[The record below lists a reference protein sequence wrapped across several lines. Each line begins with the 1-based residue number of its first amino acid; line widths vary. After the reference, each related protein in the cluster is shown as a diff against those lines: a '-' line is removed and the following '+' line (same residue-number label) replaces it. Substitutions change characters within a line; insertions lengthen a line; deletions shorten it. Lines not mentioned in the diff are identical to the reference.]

1 LSQYKVNYKIWLEKE
16 DKVFG
21 QGPKEILELIEQ
33 TGSLHQAAQKMNM
46 SYSQAWN
53 LIKTLEGRLG
63 FKLISA
69 QAGGKGGGGSS
80 LTEESRKLLKDYSRF
95 IEEAEKSLKELE
107 EKFF

>member
-21 QGPKEILELIEQ
+21 QGPKEILELIEE

-53 LIKTLEGRLG
+53 LIKTLEERLG

-69 QAGGKGGGGSS
+69 QAGGRGGGRLQFNRRESAAFKKYSS
-80 LTEESRKLLKDYSRF
+80 F
-95 IEEAEKSLKELE
+95 IKEAEKV
-107 EKFF
+107 

>member
-1 LSQYKVNYKIWLEKE
+1 MSQYKVNYKIWLEKE

-21 QGPKEILELIEQ
+21 EGPREILQLIDQ
-33 TGSLHQAAQKMNM
+33 TGSLHQAAKKMNM

-53 LIKTLEGRLG
+53 LIKTLEERLG
-63 FKLISA
+63 FKLIST

-80 LTEESRKLLKDYSRF
+80 LTKESRELLKNYSRF